1 MKKEP
6 EKEEKEVKYKWYQNV
21 IDKVHYEIDPE
32 QTCEYLEKVDY
43 TPIYVLDNGNKAEN
57 RFELTDMKQ
66 LALDYANGDTSRI
79 TRKTYDQLVKKL
91 ENLQRIVNN
100 K

>member
-1 MKKEP
+1 
-6 EKEEKEVKYKWYQNV
+6 
-21 IDKVHYEIDPE
+21 
-32 QTCEYLEKVDY
+32 
-43 TPIYVLDNGNKAEN
+43 
-57 RFELTDMKQ
+57 MKQ

-79 TRKTYDQLVKKL
+79 TRKAYDQLVKKL